1 MQECG
6 VIHSEGRAMKFDTTF
21 KAGALSAALLLAC
34 IATAHAGNGPVTIS
48 AHAKALQAQAI
59 NLDTHLDTP
68 ALFSKPGW
76 KITDR
81 HSFDS
86 DGSQIDYPRMVEGGL
101 DGGFWVVFT
110 GQGERDAAGNLKAR
124 DAGLVRLAQIREMV
138 AANPDKFELAT
149 TADDAARIKAA
160 GKKSVYISMENAYP
174 LEHDP
179 SLLSFYFKQGLRMM
193 SLAHIAHN
201 DFADSAGMGKAPDG
215 EHGGLSEKGKALIAQ
230 ANRLGIILDQSH
242 ASNAVFDQM
251 IELSTAPII
260 LSHSGAAD
268 VFAHSRNIDDARI
281 RALAKKG
288 GVIQVNSLGS
298 YLIDTGVT
306 PEYRAERRKLNA
318 SLGDENGW
326 SAAER
331 EQAKRK
337 FAELEAKYNIRKA
350 DFDDYMRHLLH
361 IIEVA
366 GWEHVGLGAD
376 WDGGGG
382 VNGYEDITALP
393 KVVQAL
399 LDAGYSDTQVGAILG
414 GNTVRVM
421 RQVQALADP
430 QAVKAALE

>member
-1 MQECG
+1 
-6 VIHSEGRAMKFDTTF
+6 MKFVATF
-21 KAGALSAALLLAC
+21 KTGALASALLLAV
-34 IATAHAGNGPVTIS
+34 AAGAQAGTGPAEIS
-48 AHAKALQAQAI
+48 AHARALQAQAI

-68 ALFSKPGW
+68 AFFSQPGW
-76 KITDR
+76 KISDR
-81 HSFDS
+81 HSFED

-101 DGGFWVVFT
+101 DGGFWVIYT
-110 GQGERDAAGNLKAR
+110 GQGERDEAGNRKAR
-124 DAGLVRLAQIREMV
+124 DAGLARLAEIREMV
-138 AANPDKFELAT
+138 AANADTFELAT

-179 SLLSFYFKQGLRMM
+179 SLLSFYYRQGLRMI
-193 SLAHIAHN
+193 SLAHIGHN
-201 DFADSAGMGKAPDG
+201 DFADSAGMGVAPEG
-215 EHGGLSEKGKALIAQ
+215 EHGGLSEKGRALVVQ
-230 ANRLGIILDQSH
+230 ANRLGIVLDQSH

-251 IELSTAPII
+251 LELSTAPII
-260 LSHSGAAD
+260 LSHSGAFD

-288 GVIQVNSLGS
+288 GVIQVNSLGG
-298 YLIDTGVT
+298 YLIDTGAT
-306 PEYRAERRKLNA
+306 PEYRVERRKVYA
-318 SLGDENGW
+318 SFGDRHELTAG
-326 SAAER
+326 ER
-331 EQAKRK
+331 EQAKAK
-337 FAELEAKYNIRKA
+337 LAELDAKYGIRKA

-382 VNGYEDITALP
+382 VDGYEDITALP

-399 LDAGYSDTQVGAILG
+399 LDAGYDDRQVSAILG
-414 GNTVRVM
+414 GNTVRLI

-430 QAVKAALE
+430 EAVKAALE